1 MRLALVALGFLLAL
15 AVPAFSA
22 TYDSPKA
29 LLNSIYESYS
39 TDSFPEDGEEIYSAR
54 LKRLFAADRERTPEG
69 EVGALD
75 FDPFVNGQDYDL
87 SDLTI
92 EEPVVAGETASSTV
106 RFVNLGEKNVLVISM
121 VRETDGWKV
130 DDVESIEGEVQW
142 KLSEILGEIP
152 AVSN

>member
-87 SDLTI
+87 SDLII
-92 EEPVVAGETASSTV
+92 EEPAVAGDIASSTV